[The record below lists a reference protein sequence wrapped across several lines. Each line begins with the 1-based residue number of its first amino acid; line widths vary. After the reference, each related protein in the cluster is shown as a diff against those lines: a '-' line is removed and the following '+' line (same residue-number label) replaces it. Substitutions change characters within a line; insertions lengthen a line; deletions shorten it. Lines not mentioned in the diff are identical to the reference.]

1 MLKMTYL
8 LPTGVLAALLLV
20 ATGLT
25 WGAEAVALRAAL
37 ESISSAEMRQH
48 IDTLANDTFEGRE
61 AGTRGGHAAANYLVP
76 YLQQAGLKPAGEN
89 GSYMQAFGAN
99 FRNILGVLEGSD
111 PTRRHEVIL
120 IGAHYDHV
128 GYGNS
133 SNSYG
138 PYGHI
143 HNGADDNASGT
154 AALLELIGAFSR
166 LEQAPKRTV
175 LFALWDGEEK
185 GLLGSKHWIEH
196 LRGGQ
201 PRPLLAFNIDMIGR
215 LRDNTLTVLGAR
227 TSPGLRRLIAEA
239 NDVQPLALQYSWKLE
254 RDSDH
259 WSFLTN
265 QTSVLMFH
273 TGLHNDY
280 HRPSDDAEK
289 VDAAGIERVTRLA
302 FRVLHT
308 LAESEQPIPFRA
320 VALQETV
327 ALQKQREQPLA
338 PLPGRLGIQW
348 SPQNDNGAI
357 IVTGVRA
364 DSAAARGGVRRG
376 DRIVAVQDEAITADD
391 FAARVLAASKQ
402 ISLSVLRE
410 GEPAPQT
417 LSIDLDGSPVRWGL
431 TWQADEAEPRVATVM
446 RVVSGSVAERAGVQ
460 FLDRIMRVNAQEL
473 VSTDELSAILAQAT
487 GEVTLLIERSGQL
500 KTLVMKPIGENRA
513 AGAPKP

>member
-1 MLKMTYL
+1 MLKLTIF
-8 LPTGVLAALLLV
+8 LPLGLFALLLNV
-20 ATGLT
+20 TTGLA

-37 ESISSAEMRQH
+37 ESISSTELRQH
-48 IDTLANDTFEGRE
+48 VDTLANDTFEGRE
-61 AGTRGGHAAANYLVP
+61 AGSRGGHAAAKYLVP
-76 YLQQAGLKPAGEN
+76 FMQQAGLKAAGEN
-89 GSYMQAFGAN
+89 GSYFQTFGAN
-99 FRNILGVLEGSD
+99 FRNILGVIEGSD
-111 PTRRHEVIL
+111 PARRHEVIL

-154 AALLELIGAFSR
+154 AALLELVGAFSR
-166 LEQAPKRTV
+166 LERAPKRTV

-185 GLLGSKHWIEH
+185 GLLGSKHWVEH
-196 LRGGQ
+196 LHAGQ

-215 LRDNTLTVLGAR
+215 LRDNTLTVLGSR
-227 TSPGLRRLIAEA
+227 TSPGLRRLIAEQ
-239 NDVQPLALQYSWKLE
+239 NDVQPLTLQYSWKLE

-289 VDAAGIERVTRLA
+289 VDAAGIERVTRLT

-308 LAESEQPIPFRA
+308 LADSEEPIPFRA
-320 VALQETV
+320 VAQQETV

-348 SPQNDNGAI
+348 SPQSDNGAI
-357 IVTGVRA
+357 IVTGVRS
-364 DSAAARGGVRRG
+364 DSAASRGGLVRG
-376 DRIVAVQDEAITADD
+376 DRIVGVQGEAIVSDD
-391 FAARVLAASKQ
+391 FAARVLAAPKQ
-402 ISLSVLRE
+402 IAISVLRE
-410 GEPAPQT
+410 GEQAPKPLT
-417 LSIDLDGSPVRWGL
+417 IELDGSPVRWGL
-431 TWQADEAEPRVATVM
+431 TWQSDEAEPRVATVM

-460 FLDRIMRVNAQEL
+460 FLDRIMRVNGKEL
-473 VSTDELSAILAQAT
+473 ASTDELSAILAQAA
-487 GEVTLLIERSGQL
+487 GEVALLIERSGQL
-500 KTLVMKPIGENRA
+500 KTLVMKPLG
-513 AGAPKP
+513 GAPPAALSKP